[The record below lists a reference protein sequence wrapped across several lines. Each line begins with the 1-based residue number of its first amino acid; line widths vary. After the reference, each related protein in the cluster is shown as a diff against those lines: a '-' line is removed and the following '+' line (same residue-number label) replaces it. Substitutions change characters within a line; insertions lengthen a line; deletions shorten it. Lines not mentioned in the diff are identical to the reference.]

1 MQETGY
7 YQHLRKMENEDFE
20 SLENIILASD
30 YLVQNVIDEIE
41 NEDFY
46 VPITFRK
53 KIHDEIETSKVLTKS
68 IF

>member
-1 MQETGY
+1 
-7 YQHLRKMENEDFE
+7 MENEDFK
-20 SLENIILASD
+20 SLENIILTSD

-53 KIHDEIETSKVLTKS
+53 KILDDIETSKTLTKS
-68 IF
+68 IT